1 MMVSGNP
8 GRRAMS
14 RIRHFAGHR
23 MNHTKLPSVQIR
35 LCCRDNH
42 ILPQEQRMRTIII
55 LAFCF
60 LLFSALSGCNKETEQ
75 EKVKKVIE
83 TVQKAA
89 EEKEIKKITGSIS
102 KTYSDSQGNNHA
114 ALHRM
119 LIGYFYQF
127 PKIAVYISN
136 LTITVQN
143 ETATARFE
151 AVLTSKG
158 ADPSPA
164 ILPESLGVYSFDVQ
178 FRKESGEWAVVSAQ
192 WERIGD
198 ADKR

>member
-1 MMVSGNP
+1 MKTIVSVL
-8 GRRAMS
+8 
-14 RIRHFAGHR
+14 I
-23 MNHTKLPSVQIR
+23 
-35 LCCRDNH
+35 
-42 ILPQEQRMRTIII
+42 
-55 LAFCF
+55 FC
-60 LLFSALSGCNKETEQ
+60 LLFSSLSGCHKEPEQ

-89 EEKEIKKITGSIS
+89 EEKEIKKITGAIS
-102 KTYSDSQGNNHA
+102 KTYSDAQGNNHA

-127 PKIAVYISN
+127 PKIAVYVSN
-136 LTITVQN
+136 LNIIVQK
-143 ETATARFE
+143 ESATARFE

-164 ILPESLGVYSFDVQ
+164 TLPESLGVYSFDVQ
-178 FRKESGEWAVVSAQ
+178 FRKESGAWVVVSAK

>member
-1 MMVSGNP
+1 
-8 GRRAMS
+8 
-14 RIRHFAGHR
+14 
-23 MNHTKLPSVQIR
+23 MNHTKLPSVRIQ

-42 ILPQEQRMRTIII
+42 VLQQEQRMRTIIV
-55 LAFCF
+55 LVFCF
-60 LLFSALSGCNKETEQ
+60 LLFSFLSGCHKEPEQ
-75 EKVKKVIE
+75 EKVKRVIE

-89 EEKEIKKITGSIS
+89 EEKEIKKITATIS
-102 KTYSDSQGNNHA
+102 KSYSDAQGNNHA

-178 FRKESGEWAVVSAQ
+178 FRKESGEWLVATAK
-192 WERIGD
+192 WERVGEG
-198 ADKR
+198 APR